1 VFHAEF
7 ARHIL
12 FPIAL
17 NYPDIRYNLFAE
29 DEIEGGSCA
38 WGGSAFLKLDNAKAQ
53 YKCPN
58 IHCQRLWTSMRSR
71 ISFKISQP
79 QPNGYVVLKIYGQHC
94 QNCKTLTDAL
104 WYMGKCFK
112 EEISFDYFR
121 FLFF

>member
-58 IHCQRLWTSMRSR
+58 IHCQRLKLVNHNLMVMLYLKFTDNIVR
-71 ISFKISQP
+71 IVK
-79 QPNGYVVLKIYGQHC
+79 H
-94 QNCKTLTDAL
+94 
-104 WYMGKCFK
+104 
-112 EEISFDYFR
+112 
-121 FLFF
+121 